1 MELLNTEEIAVN
13 LIVNERL
20 YRPNVK
26 PYESLADALRNRLGL
41 LGTKKGCNEGNC
53 GSCTVILDG
62 KPVRSCLVL
71 AVAARDRKITTIEG
85 LAKDGELHP
94 LQRAFIER
102 GAIQCGFC
110 TPGMI
115 MSAYALLHDD
125 PSPTEIEIKN
135 ALSGN
140 LCRCTGYTKIID
152 AIQSVSL
159 NSKTKKKVQK

>member
-1 MELLNTEEIAVN
+1 MDLSKSEEIAIN

-26 PYESLADALRNRLGL
+26 PNESLADALRNRLGL

-62 KPVRSCLVL
+62 KPVRSCLIL
-71 AVAARDRKITTIEG
+71 AVAVRGRKITTIEG
-85 LAKDGELHP
+85 LANDGELHP
-94 LQRAFIER
+94 LQRAFVER

-115 MSAYALLHDD
+115 MSAYALLRDD
-125 PSPTEIEIKN
+125 PNPTEIEIKN

-152 AIQSVSL
+152 AIRSVAV
-159 NSKTKKKVQK
+159 NSRTKKKVQK

>member
-1 MELLNTEEIAVN
+1 MEVLKTEEIAIN
-13 LIVNERL
+13 LIVNEEL

-26 PYESLADALRNRLGL
+26 PNESLADVLRNRLGL

-94 LQRAFIER
+94 LQRAFVER

-115 MSAYALLHDD
+115 MSAYALVRDD
-125 PSPTEIEIKN
+125 PNPTEIEIKN

-152 AIQSVSL
+152 AIMSVAL
-159 NSKTKKKVQK
+159 NSKTKKRVQK